1 MQYNIH
7 KTHILTY
14 TWPRLMV
21 LAVWRWCLALLAIH
35 PFRTCFKIISR
46 IQLAILWEP
55 SSRRTSLR
63 GWFCLLLDLSKRPS
77 CTNRIQVACFYNSN
91 VVLEPSKLRSCCVD
105 VCHHP
110 SNCDYPSYTAHLART
125 ACFCNTSSVLEPFIR
140 VVITSWWCLRLSPS
154 WLIDVPVDVVG
165 RVRRVD
171 ECAIGSKHTAKKTR
185 ACRMDEGES
194 ESMWG
199 KDEMRPYRT
208 RVCEWMTKCKWLSVP
223 CNVCVWFDIAW
234 RSLSRHLV
242 RKLVT
247 LHIYICN
254 VQCILVV
261 LHHWC
266 NNH

>member
-1 MQYNIH
+1 
-7 KTHILTY
+7 
-14 TWPRLMV
+14 MV

-125 ACFCNTSSVLEPFIR
+125 ACFCNTSSVPGPSIR
-140 VVITSWWCLRLSPS
+140 EGITSCYCLRLSS
-154 WLIDVPVDVVG
+154 WLADLPVDVLERVG
-165 RVRRVD
+165 RGD
-171 ECAIGSKHTAKKTR
+171 EGVTITSHAASKHVDQTKERGRARDERMRPCRTR
-185 ACRMDEGES
+185 A
-194 ESMWG
+194 
-199 KDEMRPYRT
+199 
-208 RVCEWMTKCKWLSVP
+208 CEWMTECKCLSVP
-223 CNVCVWFDIAW
+223 YNVGDWYNLCGG
-234 RSLSRHLV
+234 HLV
-242 RKLVT
+242 AISEERE
-247 LHIYICN
+247 
-254 VQCILVV
+254 
-261 LHHWC
+261 
-266 NNH
+266 